1 VLGPSDCIKARVKDR
16 VRRHLM
22 VKAPPEA
29 AMGELLDTEVR
40 ALGPRPGVSIA
51 IDVDCRDLM

>member
-1 VLGPSDCIKARVKDR
+1 
-16 VRRHLM
+16 
-22 VKAPPEA
+22 
-29 AMGELLDTEVR
+29 MGELLDTEVR